1 MRQSQRTMSASA
13 GDHSAES
20 DGSGDGAPQPT
31 LRSEEFL
38 GHAMDR
44 FGGSVYLVAL
54 SQMRSEQDAQ
64 DVAQDVFVKLLTA
77 STDFTSDEHLKAWL
91 LRVTINRCHEV
102 YRGFWR
108 GRVSTVGD
116 ERELDRQTFAGAQ
129 GKVATDDP
137 AEAVIHRI
145 EGNPLWQALR
155 KLPADQRA
163 VLVLFYI
170 EECSTE
176 EIARIVGLKP
186 PTVRT
191 KLHRARQ
198 RVRRMLE
205 REGYENGY
213 QYE

>member
-1 MRQSQRTMSASA
+1 MYKRQ
-13 GDHSAES
+13 
-20 DGSGDGAPQPT
+20 
-31 LRSEEFL
+31 
-38 GHAMDR
+38 
-44 FGGSVYLVAL
+44 
-54 SQMRSEQDAQ
+54 
-64 DVAQDVFVKLLTA
+64 
-77 STDFTSDEHLKAWL
+77 
-91 LRVTINRCHEV
+91 
-102 YRGFWR
+102 
-108 GRVSTVGD
+108 
-116 ERELDRQTFAGAQ
+116 AQ

-137 AEAVIHRI
+137 AEAVVHRI
-145 EGNPLWQALR
+145 EGNPLWREIR

>member
-54 SQMRSEQDAQ
+54 SQMCSEQD
-64 DVAQDVFVKLLTA
+64 AQDVFVKLLTA

-137 AEAVIHRI
+137 AEAVVHRI